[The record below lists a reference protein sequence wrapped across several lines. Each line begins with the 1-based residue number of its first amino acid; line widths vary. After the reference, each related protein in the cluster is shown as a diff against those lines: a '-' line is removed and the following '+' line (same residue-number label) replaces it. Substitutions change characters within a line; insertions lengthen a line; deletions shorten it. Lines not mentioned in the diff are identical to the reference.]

1 MEKINL
7 LPEDFRQKD
16 TKDQQKIA
24 KRPKI
29 FEVQF
34 SGPPASQRP
43 DLTSDKPRQSWWQRV
58 FGSGPAK
65 PSKANQGS
73 KQKPVSASLDIKT
86 PRVEKINLKKS
97 AKPAKAGQPKSFWA
111 NIFGRANLPTLAQ
124 EPKSLANHSPLPMA
138 PKAEPSQ
145 AGRLIWKEDKLP
157 VGPTVVPPPAEP
169 MVKNSPPALGS
180 IKPSAK
186 VDKQATGRGYRSRP
200 PRFSKPEQ
208 QKTKHRQAASSGKI
222 GFDINLIPEE
232 LVSIKYYSIRWQVFI
247 IFLAVTL
254 PCLVIY
260 GFYFIING
268 EQAKINNK
276 INAYHQEL
284 TTMREDLSVYKEK
297 QNQNIGLQRKLLAL
311 SWVLKEKIY
320 WSNFFNLLEKHTLD
334 GVYYRTLA
342 ADTSGDFV
350 LPAVADSY
358 QTMAEQIVALEQAPD
373 FVKTVKVDGARL
385 MSSAKAG
392 VVGVM
397 FDLKISLSDDILKK
411 QQP

>member
-1 MEKINL
+1 
-7 LPEDFRQKD
+7 
-16 TKDQQKIA
+16 
-24 KRPKI
+24 
-29 FEVQF
+29 
-34 SGPPASQRP
+34 
-43 DLTSDKPRQSWWQRV
+43 
-58 FGSGPAK
+58 
-65 PSKANQGS
+65 
-73 KQKPVSASLDIKT
+73 
-86 PRVEKINLKKS
+86 
-97 AKPAKAGQPKSFWA
+97 
-111 NIFGRANLPTLAQ
+111 
-124 EPKSLANHSPLPMA
+124 
-138 PKAEPSQ
+138 
-145 AGRLIWKEDKLP
+145 
-157 VGPTVVPPPAEP
+157 
-169 MVKNSPPALGS
+169 
-180 IKPSAK
+180 
-186 VDKQATGRGYRSRP
+186 YRSRP

-284 TTMREDLSVYKEK
+284 AAMREDLSVYKEK
-297 QNQNIGLQRKLLAL
+297 QNQNISLQRKLLAL